1 MTKDQVYSNRVK
13 PSEVSV
19 SSGSKFVGAVFLYVF
34 IALAITSVTAA
45 LMGALFNFAIFKGSE
60 AAADLFVSVLLFSLF
75 AYIPVMLW
83 AHFSARRNGSTM
95 KAAYVCYSI
104 VMGVFIS
111 SFTLLVP
118 FYLVAVSFGL
128 TCLTFGL
135 MALIAWNTKKSLS
148 GLALA
153 ASGLFFGA
161 LMMIG
166 FNLILSLFGLASGTS
181 WLISFVILIAVIMI
195 TIVDLKNVKEIAIN
209 GGATNNVAL
218 MCALNLYVD
227 FIYIFIRILEVVIR
241 LNANRR

>member
-34 IALAITSVTAA
+34 IALAITSVTAT
-45 LMGALFNFAIFKGSE
+45 LMGFLFNLAFGGSE

-166 FNLILSLFGLASGTS
+166 FNLILSIFGLASGTS
-181 WLISFVILIAVIMI
+181 WLISFVILIAVILI